1 MLLEH
6 LGWAQHFKTAY
17 KQLQLDGIEGVEVGR
32 ISFFDGSHYTII
44 TEGGDIRGRASSKV
58 LGEGAP
64 AVGDWVVVKLSETAN
79 IIIKVLPR
87 TSCISRKVAGK
98 VVQEQV
104 IAANIDLIFIVMG
117 LDNDFNLRRLERY
130 LAMTAAS
137 AALPV
142 VLLNKA
148 DAVDDADEKT
158 EMVIELAGEVPV
170 HHISALKGIGLEVL
184 DEYLKQGVTIALVG
198 SSGVGKS
205 TLINRLLR
213 EERLKTGDVRKGD
226 GKGRHVTTSRELVP
240 LPHGAVLID
249 NPGIRELQL
258 WGDDSMLEDA
268 FKDIHELGLGCRFK
282 DCQHESEPGCE
293 VKKAVEDGT
302 LDQARYHNYL
312 KMKKELHHLA
322 VKMDKGAASQ
332 ERAKWR
338 GIVKDVKH
346 YYRYKKKGE

>member
-1 MLLEH
+1 MNLDQ
-6 LGWAQHFKTAY
+6 LGWAPHFETAY
-17 KQLQLDGIEGVEVGR
+17 NQLQLDGVEGVVVGR
-32 ISFFDGSHYTII
+32 VSFFDGSHYTII
-44 TEGGDIRGRASSKV
+44 TEDTDVRGRASSKV
-58 LGEGAP
+58 MGEWAP

-87 TSCISRKVAGK
+87 KGCISRKVAGK

-104 IAANIDLIFIVMG
+104 IAANVDLIFIVMG

-137 AALPV
+137 GALPV

-148 DAVDDADEKT
+148 DAVEDVEEKT
-158 EMVIELAGEVPV
+158 EMVEEIVGEVPV
-170 HHISALKGIGLEVL
+170 YHISALKGMGLEVL
-184 DEYLKQGVTIALVG
+184 DEYLGEGLTIALVG

-226 GKGRHVTTSRELVP
+226 GKGRHVTTSRELIP
-240 LPHGAVLID
+240 LPKGAVLID

-268 FKDIHELGLGCRFK
+268 FKDIYEFGLGCRFK

-293 VKKAVEDGT
+293 VKNAVEDGR
-302 LDQARYHNYL
+302 LDEARYNNYL
-312 KMKKELHHLA
+312 KMKRELHHLV
-322 VKMDKGAASQ
+322 VKMDKGAASM

>member
-1 MLLEH
+1 MSLDH
-6 LGWAQHFKTAY
+6 LGWSPQFQAAY
-17 KQLQLDGIEGVEVGR
+17 DQLQLDGIEGVVVGR

-44 TEGGDIRGRASSKV
+44 TEGGDFRGRTSSKV

-87 TSCISRKVAGK
+87 TGCISRKVAGK

-104 IAANIDLIFIVMG
+104 IAANVDLIFIVMG

-130 LAMTAAS
+130 LAMTSAS
-137 AALPV
+137 GAHPV

-148 DAVDDADEKT
+148 DAVDDVEEKT
-158 EMVIELAGEVPV
+158 EMVVELAGEVPV
-170 HHISALKGIGLEVL
+170 HHISALKGIGLDILE
-184 DEYLKQGVTIALVG
+184 DYLKKGVTIALVG

-205 TLINRLLR
+205 TLINKLLR

-226 GKGRHVTTSRELVP
+226 GKGRHVTTSREMIP
-240 LPHGAVLID
+240 LTNGAVLID

-282 DCQHESEPGCE
+282 DCQHESEPGCK
-293 VKKAVEDGT
+293 VKESVDAGA
-302 LDQARYHNYL
+302 LDEARYNNYL
-312 KMKKELHHLA
+312 KMKRELHHLA
-322 VKMDKGAASQ
+322 VKMDKGAAAQ
-332 ERAKWR
+332 ERAKWK

>member
-1 MLLEH
+1 MNLDQ
-6 LGWAQHFKTAY
+6 LGWAPHFETAY
-17 KQLQLDGIEGVEVGR
+17 NQLQLDGVEGVVVGR
-32 ISFFDGSHYTII
+32 VSFFDGSHYTII
-44 TEGGDIRGRASSKV
+44 TEDTDVRGRASSKV
-58 LGEGAP
+58 MGEGAP

-87 TSCISRKVAGK
+87 KGCISRKVAGK

-104 IAANIDLIFIVMG
+104 IAANVDLIFIVMG

-137 AALPV
+137 EALPV

-148 DAVDDADEKT
+148 DAVEDVEEKT
-158 EMVIELAGEVPV
+158 EMVEEIVGEVPV
-170 HHISALKGIGLEVL
+170 YHISALKGMGLEVL
-184 DEYLKQGVTIALVG
+184 DEYLEEGLTIALVG

-226 GKGRHVTTSRELVP
+226 GKGRHVTTSRELIQ
-240 LPHGAVLID
+240 LPKGAVLID

-293 VKKAVEDGT
+293 VKNAVEDGR
-302 LDQARYHNYL
+302 LDEARYNNYL
-312 KMKKELHHLA
+312 KMKRELHHLV
-322 VKMDKGAASQ
+322 VKMDKGAASM